1 MSGHEQ
7 HIFLPGVH
15 AGAEACA
22 EEEVGELADSLGAD
36 GGVDELV
43 KKPMM

>member
-15 AGAEACA
+15 AGAE
-22 EEEVGELADSLGAD
+22 EEEAGELTDSLGAD
-36 GGVDELV
+36 GGDDELV
-43 KKPMM
+43 KNPMM